1 MDLVSHIVSLARTL
15 GAEQSS
21 ERTFFL
27 TEASRTGRGSRIELA
42 SITQGKTA
50 FKLPMLLARSSVWAT
65 VTRGEFIHLQ
75 NA

>member
-1 MDLVSHIVSLARTL
+1 MNLLSHIVSLARTL
-15 GAEQSS
+15 GAEQFS

-27 TEASRTGRGSRIELA
+27 NEASRTGRGSRIELA
-42 SITQGKTA
+42 SISQGKTA
-50 FKLPMLLARSSVWAT
+50 FRLPMLLAQSGVWAT